1 MVAPT
6 RTSPGRL
13 RVTNRSVALAVVI
26 VAGSLFLFDKIG
38 LAGRV
43 LGWLVVAAIAAS
55 LLHPAVTALDR
66 FLPRALG
73 LVIVLVLT
81 LGTVGGLVYSGID
94 DVRTQAD
101 RLEREA
107 PRAARDLEARDDG
120 IGEAAREFELERRVR
135 QFVEELPER
144 LQGGEAAEAL
154 RSAATRGV
162 AFFATGMLTLFLLIH
177 GAGLIGG
184 ALRQVHDV
192 ERRARLEDL
201 LRGAYRRAWR
211 YVVLTLARCAL
222 AGFFTVAVAST
233 VDVPAQTLLALWAAA
248 WAIVPM
254 IGVVT
259 GSLPLLGLTLAFEPG
274 AAPWVAALFVG
285 YQAAEILLLQR
296 RIERVSV
303 SVGPV
308 VTLAAALAGLEAY
321 GIGGLFAT
329 TTIAIVA
336 VAVLTELA
344 AQPEGDVVAA
354 ADALLPGDEA
364 VEGEAPA

>member
-1 MVAPT
+1 
-6 RTSPGRL
+6 
-13 RVTNRSVALAVVI
+13 VVI
-26 VAGSLFLFDKIG
+26 IAGSLFLFDKIG

-43 LGWLVVAAIAAS
+43 LGWLVVAAIVAG

-66 FLPRALG
+66 LLPRAVG
-73 LVIVLVLT
+73 LVMVLVLV
-81 LGTVGGLVYSGID
+81 LGTVAGLVYSVID

-107 PRAARDLEARDDG
+107 PEAARDLEDRDDG

-135 QFVEELPER
+135 EFVEELPER

-177 GAGLIGG
+177 GARLIEA
-184 ALRQVHDV
+184 ALRQIHDI
-192 ERRARLEDL
+192 ERRGRLDGL
-201 LRGAYRRAWR
+201 LRGAYVRAWR
-211 YVVLTLARCAL
+211 YVVLTLARCTL
-222 AGFFTVAVAST
+222 AGLFTVAVASA
-233 VDVPAQTLLALWAAA
+233 VDLPGQTLLALWVAAL
-248 WAIVPM
+248 AIVPM

-259 GSLPLLGLTLAFEPG
+259 GALPLLGLTLAFEPG

-285 YQAAEILLLQR
+285 YQAGEILLLQR

-303 SVGPV
+303 AVGPV
-308 VTLAAALAGLEAY
+308 VSLVAALAGLEAY
-321 GIGGLFAT
+321 GIGGLFVTAI
-329 TTIAIVA
+329 IAIVV

-354 ADALLPGDEA
+354 ADALLPGDET
-364 VEGEAPA
+364 VEGGTPA